1 MENLAGLGRRFFAYL
16 VDWYIGALATAFPVS
31 AVSMKLFE
39 TVKNQ
44 NLLTFPAPWGLV
56 AGGLGLAAAVLYYA
70 AVPILVWRGQTLGK
84 RWMKIKIADSSGGEA
99 SAGQLIIR
107 QLAGIIILEG
117 SLMSA
122 STIWHQLVTILTGVN
137 VVTALMY
144 AGMAVSLVSAVL
156 TLAGRRRAIHDR
168 ISGTVVVSCK

>member
-1 MENLAGLGRRFFAYL
+1 MPWPWMWKIR
-16 VDWYIGALATAFPVS
+16 TAVP
-31 AVSMKLFE
+31 
-39 TVKNQ
+39 
-44 NLLTFPAPWGLV
+44 
-56 AGGLGLAAAVLYYA
+56 AAV
-70 AVPILVWRGQTLGK
+70 WKGQTLGK
-84 RWMKIKIADSSGGEA
+84 RWLHIKIVGADGGEA
-99 SAGQLIIR
+99 TPGMLARR
-107 QLAGIIILEG
+107 QLLGIILVEG
-117 SLMSA
+117 SLVSA

>member
-1 MENLAGLGRRFFAYL
+1 
-16 VDWYIGALATAFPVS
+16 
-31 AVSMKLFE
+31 
-39 TVKNQ
+39 
-44 NLLTFPAPWGLV
+44 
-56 AGGLGLAAAVLYYA
+56 
-70 AVPILVWRGQTLGK
+70 
-84 RWMKIKIADSSGGEA
+84 MKIKIADSSGGEA

-117 SLMSA
+117 SLESA

>member
-16 VDWYIGALATAFPVS
+16 VDWYIGALVTAFPVS

-44 NLLTFPAPWGLV
+44 
-56 AGGLGLAAAVLYYA
+56 
-70 AVPILVWRGQTLGK
+70 ILVWRGHTLGK

-117 SLMSA
+117 SLVSA